1 MVDHYLLSAMRYGIL
16 ILCILQCFNIQIQSN
31 KCMNKLAESSYT
43 NCQMRQM
50 QINLLNEI
58 ATKLPIM
65 APISVP
71 INLIC
76 LLFAKSQSGIY
87 SRFLVHK
94 PKQVHDLPF
103 C

>member
-1 MVDHYLLSAMRYGIL
+1 
-16 ILCILQCFNIQIQSN
+16 
-31 KCMNKLAESSYT
+31 MNKLAESSYT
-43 NCQMRQM
+43 NCQM

-71 INLIC
+71 INVIC

-87 SRFLVHK
+87 S
-94 PKQVHDLPF
+94 
-103 C
+103 